1 MKLKKLFEPIT
12 LHHMTLK
19 NRLAMTA
26 MHLLYTEDGSV
37 NERTKAFY
45 LARAKGGVG
54 MIIAGGAAAD
64 AYIGYS
70 HMLRM
75 DQDRFIPGWRDLADA
90 VHAYDCKLCVQF
102 LTPGRYGRAEFVEG
116 DTNVLSAS
124 DVYAKMT
131 GSTPRPMTK
140 VDIQR
145 IQKNYA
151 EAARRCQ
158 KAGIDGVEITA
169 GSGYLICQFLSPVT
183 NKREDEYGG
192 SFENRCRFGVE
203 LIQAVRNAVG
213 PDYPV
218 MVRVAGN
225 DFVADGCTNEDC
237 IAFCKKLEQVGVD
250 LLDVTGGWHETA
262 IPQLPG
268 DVPRGGFVYL
278 AQAVKDA
285 VSIPV
290 LSANR
295 HNDPVEAET
304 VLALEQ
310 CDMVGVCRTLVADP
324 DWPNKAAA
332 GQLDEIRRCVACNQG
347 CLAHVFHD
355 EPLECLVNGFAGREA
370 MGEQTSATVP
380 KKLLVVGGGPA
391 GCEFAYR
398 AAERGHNVTLW
409 EKSNVLGGQLDLA
422 AAAPAK
428 GEFRNLIAFYHTMLQ
443 KYGVLVQLGIHVTA
457 EMIKTAGFDSVIL
470 AIGSAPK
477 NLVLPGTIPV
487 CTAADI
493 LRKREIAGRNVVV
506 LGGGT
511 VGCETADYLA
521 HEGALSPEKLYFMMT
536 QQSEKPEKIAALLN
550 HSRRN
555 IALVA
560 RHKIG
565 ADFDF
570 GCAWPLLKDLRRLG
584 VKQYPYTSLVAVTDH
599 EVIVSVTDRKTG
611 AAREERLPCD
621 TIVTAVGSLSN
632 DALYQEWK
640 DCGIPVYQI
649 GDAKQVGKIT
659 DAIRQA
665 DDLVM
670 ELS

>member
-1 MKLKKLFEPIT
+1 MNLKRVFTPIT
-12 LHHMTLK
+12 LNQMTVK

-37 NERTKAFY
+37 NQRTKEFY
-45 LARAKGGVG
+45 LARARGGVG

-64 AYIGYS
+64 PYIGYS

-75 DQDRFIPGWRDLADA
+75 DQDRFVPGWKDLADA

-116 DTNVLSAS
+116 DTDLLSAS

-131 GSTPRPMTK
+131 GTTPRPMTAEE
-140 VDIQR
+140 IRR
-145 IQKNYA
+145 IQENYA
-151 EAARRCQ
+151 RAALRCKQ
-158 KAGIDGVEITA
+158 AGIDGVEITA

-183 NKREDEYGG
+183 NKREDAYGG
-192 SFENRCRFGVE
+192 SFDNRCRFGVE
-203 LIQAVRNAVG
+203 LVQAVRDAVG

-225 DFVADGCTNEDC
+225 DFVSGGCTNEDC
-237 IAFCKKLEQVGVD
+237 VAFCKKLEQVGVD
-250 LLDVTGGWHETA
+250 LLDVTGGWHETV

-268 DVPRGGFVYL
+268 EVPRGGYVYL

-310 CDMVGVCRTLVADP
+310 CDMVGLCRTLVADP

-332 GQLDEIRRCVACNQG
+332 EAVDEIRRCVACNQG
-347 CLAHVFHD
+347 CLAHVFNN
-355 EPLECLVNGFAGREA
+355 EPMECLVNGFAGREA
-370 MGEQTSATVP
+370 LLKTEKVMTA

-398 AAERGHNVTLW
+398 AAERGHTVTLW
-409 EKSNVLGGQLDLA
+409 EKGRTIGGQLELA
-422 AAAPAK
+422 ATPPAK
-428 GEFRNLIAFYHTMLQ
+428 GEFRTLPVFFETMLR
-443 KYGVLVQLGIHVTA
+443 KYGVHVELGREATVESIQQGA
-457 EMIKTAGFDSVIL
+457 FDAVIL
-470 AIGSAPK
+470 ATGSTPK
-477 NLVLPGTIPV
+477 TISLPGTIPV
-487 CTAADI
+487 CTAADV
-493 LRKREIAGRNVVV
+493 LEKKVIAGRRVAI

-521 HEGALSPEKLYFMMT
+521 QEGALSAEKLYFMET
-536 QQSEKPEKIAALLN
+536 QQAESPEKINRLLN
-550 HSRRN
+550 QSRRE
-555 IALVA
+555 ITLVA
-560 RHKIG
+560 RGKIG
-565 ADFDF
+565 ANFDF

-584 VKQYPYTSLVAVTDH
+584 VKQLPHTQVVDATDR
-599 EVIVSVTDRKTG
+599 EVVVSIKDRKTG
-611 AAREERLPCD
+611 AVWEERLPCD
-621 TIVTAVGSLSN
+621 TIVTAVGAVSD
-632 DALYQEWK
+632 DALYQALK
-640 DCGIPVYQI
+640 DGPIPVYCI
-649 GDAKQVGKIT
+649 GDAREVGKIT
-659 DAIRQA
+659 GAIRQA
-665 DDLVM
+665 DDLAL
-670 ELS
+670 EL